1 MAGTVTAPRVISS
14 SIIGLD
20 WQVTEGE
27 AVGSPPFTP
36 KQFLVAQILNRNP
49 DPSYIHPQ
57 GTHGSFF
64 KRKDGERIVSQA
76 FKAELKFWGGR
87 FQIVPFLDSVMNGGA
102 GISPVYS
109 EFTITGGSTIT
120 NLFTSGMKP
129 GHNTSPYTSAG
140 AVPSF
145 YLTLTPASGPA
156 FPVAVSVYRDAA
168 RTQLVA
174 SGSVTAAATPTALTP
189 AGSSGL
195 SMTITLA
202 SPLAQTP
209 VAALN
214 NLTFSWSSTHQ
225 KYFKLYYTD
234 GANTYVLS
242 DCVVEQLKLESQ
254 ENGALEVTA
263 MIMAKRHTVFASSVF
278 AIDQSIL
285 DMVPYSHSELTIN
298 NDLLGTPYSPVVD
311 SFELTI
317 KNNVLQ
323 YIGNAPTPQKLIKRG
338 WTEITGNL
346 KGEWSNEL
354 DQIVEQARSNT
365 AVGTGFKRM
374 SAAFTLNSKAM
385 TFTLYNAKPVLKD
398 AGIANELV
406 EKVDIDWEH
415 FLDPAD
421 TNAGVPQVT
430 IQV

>member
-36 KQFLVAQILNRNP
+36 RQFLVAQILNRNP

-57 GTHGSFF
+57 GTHGNFM
-64 KRKDGERIVSQA
+64 KRKDGERIVTQA
-76 FKAELKFWGGR
+76 FKQEIKFWGGR
-87 FQIVPFLDSVMNGGA
+87 FQVVPFLDSVMGGGA
-102 GISPVYS
+102 GLSPVFS

-129 GHNTSPYTSAG
+129 GHNTSSYFSVGT
-140 AVPSF
+140 VPAF
-145 YLTLTPASGPA
+145 YITLTPAGGPA
-156 FPVAVSVYRDAA
+156 FPVAVTVYRDAA
-168 RTQLVA
+168 RTLLVA
-174 SGSVTAAATPTALTP
+174 SGSVVGAATPTAL
-189 AGSSGL
+189 AAQNNSGL
-195 SMTITLA
+195 SMTITLSA
-202 SPLAQTP
+202 ALAQTP
-209 VAALN
+209 IAALN
-214 NLTFSWSSTHQ
+214 NLTFPWSSTHL

-234 GANTYVLS
+234 GVNTFVLN
-242 DCVVEQLKLESQ
+242 DCVVESIKLESQ
-254 ENGALEVTA
+254 ESAALEVTA
-263 MIMAKRHTVFASSVF
+263 MIVAKRHTVFTGSIF

-311 SFELTI
+311 SFELSI

-346 KGEWSNEL
+346 KGEWSAEMDL
-354 DQIVEQARSNT
+354 IVEQARSNT

-374 SAAFTLNSKAM
+374 TAAYLLNAKAM
-385 TFTLYNAKPVLKD
+385 TFTLYNAKPILKD

-415 FLDPAD
+415 FVDPAD